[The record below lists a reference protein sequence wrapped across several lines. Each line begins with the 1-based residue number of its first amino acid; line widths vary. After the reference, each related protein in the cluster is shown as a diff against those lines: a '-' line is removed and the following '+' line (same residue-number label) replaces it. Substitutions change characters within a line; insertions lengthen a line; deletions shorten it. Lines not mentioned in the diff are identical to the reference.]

1 MTGGGTV
8 STCRKLARNIDSS
21 SERTMRPGRAWAI
34 RGVPHLNAVENAMMR
49 RKLRQLDT
57 VGGSELVECLRQMA
71 FHCPFAD
78 REAGGD
84 FPVRTPLRDSTDDVE
99 LAFGQA
105 ERLVA
110 PARRRKS
117 MKA

>member
-1 MTGGGTV
+1 MCHG
-8 STCRKLARNIDSS
+8 D
-21 SERTMRPGRAWAI
+21 
-34 RGVPHLNAVENAMMR
+34 VPHLNAVENAMMR

-57 VGGSELVECLRQMA
+57 VGGAELVERLRQMA

-84 FPVRTPLRDSTDDVE
+84 FPVRAPLCDSTDDVE

-110 PARRRKS
+110 PARRRQS
-117 MKA
+117 MKARGRICDAFLTEPLSARHDGANAFEQHL